1 MDFSQYH
8 HCISTMPLFQTLSV
22 DQVEL
27 IQGQIIERQFS
38 VGDLIH
44 QVGDEA
50 NTLYLVQKGQI
61 RTYRLA
67 TSGKEQHLRVLEP
80 GDFVGVPALF
90 TQRHYEYFVEA
101 TEATTV
107 CCIQRET
114 FKELLLN
121 NPQIA
126 LELLSVLSDRLEDSE
141 QQTTWITSESVQ
153 GRLANYLLEE
163 SHKQANACVTLTS
176 TKKNIASYLGMSPE
190 SFSRGLSKLTKAA
203 LVKQSQPNM
212 IEILDLAGL
221 EQLAYQG

>member
-8 HCISTMPLFQTLSV
+8 HCISTVPLFQSLSV
-22 DQVEL
+22 EQVDL
-27 IQGQIIERQFS
+27 IQAQIIERQFS
-38 VGDLIH
+38 NGDLIH
-44 QVGDEA
+44 QEGDEA

-61 RTYRLA
+61 RIFRLA

-90 TQRHYEYFVEA
+90 TQRQYEYFVEA
-101 TEATTV
+101 TQETTV

-163 SHKQANACVTLTS
+163 AGKQRTATLTLTS
-176 TKKNIASYLGMSPE
+176 TKKNIASFLGMSPE
-190 SFSRGLSKLTKAA
+190 SFSRGLSKLTKAG
-203 LVKQSQPNM
+203 LVKQPKANAIQ
-212 IEILDLAGL
+212 ILDQTGL

>member
-8 HCISTMPLFQTLSV
+8 HCISTVPLFQSLSV
-22 DQVEL
+22 EQVDL
-27 IQGQIIERQFS
+27 IQAQIIERQFS
-38 VGDLIH
+38 NGDLIH
-44 QVGDEA
+44 QEGDEA

-61 RTYRLA
+61 RIFRLA

-90 TQRHYEYFVEA
+90 TQRQYEYFVEA
-101 TEATTV
+101 TQETTV

-163 SHKQANACVTLTS
+163 AGKQRTATLTLTS
-176 TKKNIASYLGMSPE
+176 TKKNIASFLGMSPE
-190 SFSRGLSKLTKAA
+190 SFSRGLSKLTKAG
-203 LVKQSQPNM
+203 LVKQPKANVIQ
-212 IEILDLAGL
+212 ILDQTGL